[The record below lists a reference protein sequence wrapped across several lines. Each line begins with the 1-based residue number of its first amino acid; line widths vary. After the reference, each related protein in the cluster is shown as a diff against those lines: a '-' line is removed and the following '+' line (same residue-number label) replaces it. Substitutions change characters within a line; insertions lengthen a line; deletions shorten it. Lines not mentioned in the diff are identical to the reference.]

1 MECGSD
7 EVVQNRIYT
16 PDLFVDHDP
25 TWKGAKRDGYFIE
38 CKGYWPAEKRSLLR
52 QVVEQNEGL
61 DLRVLFAKVA
71 KLTPKRTNVE
81 YVRNIVHTTAGAWN
95 NGNLRWYT

>member
-1 MECGSD
+1 M
-7 EVVQNRIYT
+7 VQGRVYT

-25 TWKGAKRDGYFIE
+25 TWEGAERAGYFIE

-52 QVVEQNEGL
+52 QVVEQNESL

-71 KLTPKRTNVE
+71 KLTPKRSNVE
-81 YVRNIVHTTAGAWN
+81 YVNGIVHTTAGAWN
-95 NGNLRWYT
+95 NGNLRWYYESS